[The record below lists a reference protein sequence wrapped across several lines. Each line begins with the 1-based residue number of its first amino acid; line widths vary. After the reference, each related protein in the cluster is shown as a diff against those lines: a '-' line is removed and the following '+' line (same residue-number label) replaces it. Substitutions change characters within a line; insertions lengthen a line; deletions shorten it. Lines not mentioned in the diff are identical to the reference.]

1 MIDLSPPIF
10 YGASIVEHWAS
21 PETGGREARHSD
33 PWVFL
38 PNQIVAAS
46 GKG

>member
-1 MIDLSPPIF
+1 MIDLSPLFF
-10 YGASIVEHWAS
+10 YGASIVEHWIS
-21 PETGGREARHSD
+21 PETGGRVARYSG

-38 PNQIVAAS
+38 PNRIVAAN